1 LSVATYTVLGAG
13 GRIGRRLVARLRA
26 DGHAVHA
33 PARGEPLPRHR
44 LGHVIYAVGVTADFR
59 TRPLEAMQAH
69 VCALMPLL
77 AGTPFESLLYLSSTR
92 VYLGAGHGREDAP
105 VPVCS
110 ANASD
115 LYNLSKLAGEA
126 ACLHAGRD
134 AVRIAR
140 LSNVVIDDDD
150 DDGADFVPTLR
161 REARDGRIVLRAD
174 PESAKDYVHVDD
186 VVALLPRIAAGG
198 RERIYNVGSGVQIR
212 HRQWADALRAATGCA
227 VAAAPGAPT
236 LSFPPLDVSRIRT
249 EFGFAPRP
257 VLPPALE
264 SPPC

>member
-1 LSVATYTVLGAG
+1 MTYTVLGAG

-26 DGHAVHA
+26 DGHAVNA
-33 PARGEPLPRHR
+33 PARGEPLPRHP

-77 AGTPFESLLYLSSTR
+77 AGAPFDSLLYLSSTR

-126 ACLHAGRD
+126 ACLHAGRH

-140 LSNVVIDDDD
+140 LSNVVVDDDD
-150 DDGADFVPTLR
+150 EGTDFVPALR
-161 REARDGRIVLRAD
+161 REARGGRIVLRAD
-174 PESAKDYVHVDD
+174 PDSAKDYVHVDD

-198 RERIYNVGSGVQIR
+198 RERIYNVGSGVQLR

-227 VAAAPGAPT
+227 VTTVPDAPT

-249 EFGFAPRP
+249 EFGFEPRP

-264 SPPC
+264 SLPC